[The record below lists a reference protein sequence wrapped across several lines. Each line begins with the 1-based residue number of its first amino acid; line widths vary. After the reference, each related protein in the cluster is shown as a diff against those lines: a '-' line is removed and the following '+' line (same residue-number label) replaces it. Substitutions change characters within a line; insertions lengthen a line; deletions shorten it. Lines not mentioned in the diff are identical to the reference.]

1 MPVGRHARGIALG
14 AFGACAAL
22 VAHGGPALLADPRW
36 ALPATLAAATAGWM
50 VLGVQRIA
58 GRGRAPRAASP
69 ATTAVTLLAAQLV
82 AHLALGLA
90 GVAPV
95 VGQPGSLALHVL
107 LGLVAAAAF
116 CAWERAI
123 GERVDAALRALLE
136 RLARVGRSRPPAV
149 ESPRLRPVL
158 RLGRGRAPPLTT

>member
-14 AFGACAAL
+14 ALGACAAL

-36 ALPATLAAATAGWM
+36 SLPATAAAAIAGWM
-50 VLGVQRIA
+50 VLGVQFIA

-69 ATTAVTLLAAQLV
+69 PSTAVTLLAAQLA
-82 AHLALGLA
+82 AHLALGLV

-95 VGQPGSLALHVL
+95 VGQPGSLALHL
-107 LGLVAAAAF
+107 FLALVTAAAF

-123 GERVDAALRALLE
+123 GVRVDAAVRALLD
-136 RLARVGRSRPPAV
+136 RLARVRRPRPPAV
-149 ESPRLRPVL
+149 ASPRLRPVL